1 MKKYVLIY
9 KIAFFLSSFLVNS
22 LRYFFYR
29 KAVIEPSN
37 LKLLYESEKAFHLAV
52 KKNKPITKIVDN
64 KRKRIGFLGQLSQ
77 SMLLNKDFWDFPIPE
92 NIDLY
97 LYELNA
103 KGYPINP
110 KLKKFN
116 HNLFEAFWHKSKF
129 DRVYTDTFDYKK
141 IARKINEDEIDLL
154 IVTIETIGRFT
165 YAKLFDEVITS
176 TKIIVTNPGNY
187 FYVHPKIYG
196 QGQIQLPPCWTINNH
211 VLKNSDGYSISDY
224 KFFPKFFFYDR
235 RDVLIEKNTTDSFN
249 NTIFI
254 HGRLSL
260 VANKRFLK
268 VIEKLLIDD
277 TKRKLYLMGIND
289 LNSLSFI
296 EGFFSK
302 ANLKSQFEY
311 LGHFYMNFSENGKIE
326 NKNWEITKK
335 LLKTSGVFLN
345 PFPKGAGSARMEAFL
360 SGLPVIDLEIDFMDP
375 KQKSNKEYILEPL
388 IKKYGTAFSEEEYYS
403 LATKCLKD
411 KNYRKKIIKEQYEFV
426 DEFFDESF
434 FWEKIIKM
442 L

>member
-1 MKKYVLIY
+1 M
-9 KIAFFLSSFLVNS
+9 SSFLANT

-29 KAVIEPSN
+29 KAVIEPGD
-37 LKLLYESEKAFHLAV
+37 LKLLYESENAFHLAV
-52 KKNKPITKIVDN
+52 KKNKPIAKIVNN

-77 SMLLNKDFWDFPIPE
+77 SMLLNKDFWSFPVPQ
-92 NIDLY
+92 NVDLY

-103 KGYPINP
+103 EGYPTNP
-110 KLKKFN
+110 KLKKLN
-116 HNLFEAFWHKSKF
+116 HHLFEAFWHKSKF
-129 DRVYTDTFDYKK
+129 DRVYSDTFDYKK
-141 IARKINEDEIDLL
+141 IAKKINEDEIDLL

-165 YAKLFDEVITS
+165 YAKLFDEIITS

-196 QGQIQLPPCWTINNH
+196 QGQIQLPPCWTINSH
-211 VLKNSDGYSISDY
+211 VLKNSDGYSISEY
-224 KFFPKFFFYDR
+224 QFFPKFFFYDR
-235 RDVLIEKNTTDSFN
+235 RDIVIEKNTKYTFN

-260 VANKRFLK
+260 VADKRFLN
-268 VIEKLLIDD
+268 VIKKLLLDD
-277 TKRKLYLMGIND
+277 TTRKLYLMGIND

-326 NKNWEITKK
+326 NKNWDVTKK

-375 KQKSNKEYILEPL
+375 KQKSKKEYILEPL
-388 IKKYGTAFSEEEYYS
+388 IKKYGSAFSEEEYYI
-403 LATKCLKD
+403 LATKCLED
-411 KNYRKKIIKEQYEFV
+411 ENYREKIIKEQYKLV

-434 FWEKIIKM
+434 FWEKIMKM